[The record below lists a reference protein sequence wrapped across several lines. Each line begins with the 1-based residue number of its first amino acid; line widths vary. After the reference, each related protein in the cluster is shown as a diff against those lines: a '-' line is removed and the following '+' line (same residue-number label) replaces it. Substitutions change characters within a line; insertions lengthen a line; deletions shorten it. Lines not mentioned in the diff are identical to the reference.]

1 MTPSQSESG
10 LDIDEERR
18 RELLNRIR
26 YMATSGLYAD
36 HTAIN
41 AQLSL
46 NIDYPLVSECFADE
60 VFRTHIDE
68 MCSRVRKE
76 HSANGT
82 SDQHAQRSART
93 GQDEGEGTRTTKA
106 MSEEPEGGEPGG
118 ERRKAEIAIAK
129 LIDRIAGLARENGLS
144 SVANI
149 LDMASFL
156 ARTERKAEANPP
168 EHDTTEH
175 VSEHEAAE
183 SAAENDTTEQHEAT
197 EKAAEDG
204 AGAFE
209 QQASERSPEHETED
223 KAAEGSRGKAACPK
237 FP

>member
-1 MTPSQSESG
+1 MEGS
-10 LDIDEERR
+10 LDVDEERR
-18 RELLNRIR
+18 RELLDRIR

-36 HTAIN
+36 HTAID

-46 NIDYPLVSECFADE
+46 NINYPLVSECFADE
-60 VFRTHIDE
+60 VFKTHIDE
-68 MCSRVRKE
+68 MCSRVRTQ
-76 HSANGT
+76 HANCT

-93 GQDEGEGTRTTKA
+93 GRGEGGETRTTKT
-106 MSEEPEGGEPGG
+106 MNEGPDEGEPRG
-118 ERRKAEIAIAK
+118 ERRKAAIAIAK

-144 SVANI
+144 SVANM

-156 ARTERKAEANPP
+156 ARTEHKAEANPP

-183 SAAENDTTEQHEAT
+183 RAAENDTTEQHEAT